1 MVVTAEELSV
11 LQHAVEDINV
21 LIIIDVQL
29 LEVPFLPKP
38 MIMADCNREPDWTA
52 KLDIQ

>member
-1 MVVTAEELSV
+1 MVVTAEGLSI

-29 LEVPFLPKP
+29 LEVQFLPKP
-38 MIMADCNREPDWTA
+38 TIMADCNRETDWTA
-52 KLDIQ
+52 KLDMQ